1 MPTGRVRATG
11 GSGHGR
17 LSCAVNLRS
26 LRRFRLSRAPACRLV
41 AARRDRQRL
50 RDAIRF
56 YLAVA
61 EASVTST
68 EILAA
73 ERRFRTACGRLLRF
87 PRDLE
92 ASTGFHAA
100 YHTLSSQSKQRL
112 ARTLRDQGLDLYAGA
127 HEENPKVLG
136 AIVKIKL
143 PGLARSRW
151 SNPALVELALLL
163 APIWVSW
170 TGRSI
175 WPANVATRKASKFAD
190 WLEGLLRAANAPN
203 GTRLLTND
211 MIHAIVRRPRR
222 KK

>member
-1 MPTGRVRATG
+1 M
-11 GSGHGR
+11 
-17 LSCAVNLRS
+17 
-26 LRRFRLSRAPACRLV
+26 
-41 AARRDRQRL
+41 
-50 RDAIRF
+50 RF
-56 YLAVA
+56 YLVVA

-68 EILAA
+68 GILAA
-73 ERRFRTACGRLLRF
+73 ERRFKTACGRLRRF
-87 PRDLE
+87 PRDRK
-92 ASTGFHAA
+92 ASSGFHAA
-100 YHTLSSQSKQRL
+100 YHALSSQSKQRL
-112 ARTLRDQGLDLYAGA
+112 ARTLHDKGLDLYAGA
-127 HEENPKVLG
+127 HKEDPKVLS

-163 APIWVSW
+163 APIWVTW

-175 WPANVATRKASKFAD
+175 WPANVAGAKASKFAD

-203 GTRLLTND
+203 GARLLTND